1 MPPVTVPGHSSFP
14 SGHATQAYLMAKCM
28 QLVFSI
34 SPNVPATHLT
44 TLNDT
49 LSALAQRVARNR
61 EIAGLH
67 YPSDSQAGSAL
78 ADAVYNKLSEL
89 NAGGDPSKPGDYKIG
104 KFGRAVVR
112 AAMDDWKLN

>member
-1 MPPVTVPGHSSFP
+1 
-14 SGHATQAYLMAKCM
+14 MAKCM

-34 SPNVPATHLT
+34 APNVPTAHQA

-78 ADAVYNKLSEL
+78 ANAVYNKLSEL
-89 NAGGDPSKPGDYKIG
+89 NAGGDPGNPDDYKIG
-104 KFGRAVVR
+104 KFGRAVFR
-112 AAMDDWKLN
+112 AAKDDWKLN